1 MAGRLAFDYHAL
13 RVFPGCCTCRDVL
26 FPAMVREM
34 KADRPVY
41 LSLLQFEWPMAALAS
56 IAHRVTGVMLFVG
69 IALLFYLLDLGLGS
83 EESFAEAVALLDEPL
98 PKLIIWGV
106 LGALIFHLVAG
117 VKHLLLDFH
126 VGSSLEGSRI
136 ASGLSVAISAV
147 LIGMAGVW
155 LW

>member
-1 MAGRLAFDYHAL
+1 
-13 RVFPGCCTCRDVL
+13 
-26 FPAMVREM
+26 
-34 KADRPVY
+34 
-41 LSLLQFEWPMAALAS
+41 MAALAS

-117 VKHLLLDFH
+117 VKSLLLDFH

>member
-1 MAGRLAFDYHAL
+1 MARWQGAWRSTIMRSAFS
-13 RVFPGCCTCRDVL
+13 CRDVL

-117 VKHLLLDFH
+117 V
-126 VGSSLEGSRI
+126 
-136 ASGLSVAISAV
+136 
-147 LIGMAGVW
+147 
-155 LW
+155 